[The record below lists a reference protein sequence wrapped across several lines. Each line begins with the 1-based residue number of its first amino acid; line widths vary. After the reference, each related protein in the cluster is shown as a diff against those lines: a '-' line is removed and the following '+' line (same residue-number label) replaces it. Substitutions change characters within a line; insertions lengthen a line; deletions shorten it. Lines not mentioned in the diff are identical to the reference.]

1 MFARLKKNPICYLGM
16 RMWQFGKERRK
27 VIVMTMIGSLV
38 AMMTWLTI
46 PLVMARFINQAQQ
59 AASDDALIE
68 CGMLLAFSALI
79 GVVAWVFHGPSR
91 VAEMITSVSARRN
104 LQLGLLRKVTALP
117 MKWHTHHHSG
127 ETIDR
132 VARAGSALSEF
143 ADASFMVIQLSGRLI
158 GAMVMMSI
166 FMPEAGVIVAVSTAL
181 AVAMIV
187 AFDKVLVPLY
197 EKGNTVLNQVAAKV
211 QDYLTNITTVISLR
225 LEDRVIHEVDQQ
237 LEKYLPITRRTSA
250 ISEVKWFVTNL
261 LVDLTRVVTLFW
273 FVMKAVQEKR
283 MVELGTL
290 VALNEYLTALGSSF
304 FEFTWKWGDFVVKAT
319 RLRAIEEMER
329 DYDTL
334 VGDVSSERLPAG
346 WRKLH
351 VSGLSFQHEATAK
364 ESAGVFDIDV
374 TFERGKSYAV
384 VGISGSGKS
393 TLLSLLRGLQRAQT
407 GSVVCDGVIVES
419 GLVAVSHH
427 TTLIPQDPEVF
438 ADTIVKN
445 VTMGIEA
452 PTEKV
457 LHAIEIAQF
466 TEVLADLPK
475 GLETNI
481 AEKGIS
487 LSGGQRQRLA
497 LARGIFFAFDSDS
510 EIILMD
516 ESTSSVDIANEERIY
531 EALLRHFRSELI
543 IATTHKF
550 NLLPMFDEIIVMQS
564 GRIVERGALG
574 DLVAEDGVLAAMWR
588 QYKGTSALPPRA
600 AHA

>member
-1 MFARLKKNPICYLGM
+1 MFARLKKNPICYLAM

-27 VIVMTMIGSLV
+27 TIVITMCGSLL
-38 AMMTWLTI
+38 AMAAWLSI

-59 AASDDALIE
+59 AASNDALFE
-68 CGMLLAFSALI
+68 CAFLLALSVAI
-79 GVVAWVFHGPSR
+79 GVVAWMFHGPSR
-91 VAEMITSVSARRN
+91 VTEIVTSVLVRRN

-117 MKWHTHHHSG
+117 MKWHTGHHSG

-132 VARAGSALSEF
+132 VGRAGSALSEF
-143 ADASFMVIQLSGRLI
+143 ADASFMVLQLSGRLV

-166 FMPEAGVIVAVSTAL
+166 FMPEAGVIVAVSTI
-181 AVAMIV
+181 VSVVVIV
-187 AFDKVLVPLY
+187 AFDRVLVPLY
-197 EKGNTVLNQVAAKV
+197 ERGNTVLNQVAVKV

-237 LEKYLPITRRTSA
+237 LEKYLPIARRAST
-250 ISEVKWFVTNL
+250 ISEVKWFITNV
-261 LVDLTRVVTLFW
+261 LVDVTRAVTLFW
-273 FVMKAVQEKR
+273 FVMKAVQEQR

-329 DYDTL
+329 DYDVL
-334 VGDVSSERLPAG
+334 VGDVSAERLPKG
-346 WRKLH
+346 WRELH
-351 VSGLSFQHEATAK
+351 IAGLSFQHDETSK

-374 TFERGKSYAV
+374 TFERGKSYAI
-384 VGISGSGKS
+384 VGTSGSGKS
-393 TLLSLLRGLQRAQT
+393 TLLSLLRGLNRART
-407 GSVVCDGVIVES
+407 GSVVCDGVVVES

-438 ADTIVKN
+438 ADTIEKN

-452 PTEKV
+452 SAEKV
-457 LHAIEIAQF
+457 LHSIEMAQF
-466 TEVLADLPK
+466 AEVLAELPK

-487 LSGGQRQRLA
+487 LSGGQKQRLA

-510 EIILMD
+510 DIILMD

-531 EALLRHFRSELI
+531 ETLLRHFRSELI

-550 NLLPMFDEIIVMQS
+550 NLLPLFDEILVMQS
-564 GRIVERGALG
+564 GRIVEKGSLSE
-574 DLVAEDGVLAAMWR
+574 LVAGTGVLAAMWR
-588 QYKGTSALPPRA
+588 QYKGSPLPSSRA
-600 AHA
+600 AHG